1 MISEEIVAPSR
12 FDLNNKIADY
22 HSRHSAL
29 SRVIQSQP
37 YRFIDDE
44 GVNMWCVNMKRW
56 EVDVVDTTI

>member
-1 MISEEIVAPSR
+1 MITEEIVAPSR

-29 SRVIQSQP
+29 CRVVQSQP

-44 GVNMWCVNMKRW
+44 GVNMWCVKMKRH
-56 EVDVVDTTI
+56 EVGIGDTTM